1 MLKSFSSSST
11 MICAFT
17 FYARGEKVRI
27 KHENDEK
34 NIKMNEKTKKLLGT
48 AFGNR

>member
-1 MLKSFSSSST
+1 

-27 KHENDEK
+27 KRENEK
-34 NIKMNEKTKKLLGT
+34 NVKMNEKTKTLLGT